1 MHKTLLSLATV
12 AAAAAQLS
20 AQCVAPTG
28 QQSIQTTYF
37 GTTFYACTTAP
48 NYCVSLDPGVA
59 IRCDLTVSGNINL
72 TQVGTN
78 FLNDGGTYAGIVVPN
93 LVGAPNGTCEVWIAP
108 NDTVLNA
115 TLFTN
120 NPYTHIPSVPPIAPW
135 QLLSN
140 QATHVSNLVYAAPD
154 TPSLATFNPP
164 LALTPGNYAVVFVFV
179 PRGVATIPPGT
190 GTPANPATDRMHPLF
205 TNMNTQPTPT
215 TFADG
220 FISLTNIGVQSPAF
234 ANGAL
239 SPSSATPYMPNLTV
253 NYTVGAGAAYQTAY
267 GSGCYDRKQAFYES
281 WADGASMDIDGQAG
295 INGLDMFFIGTNYIV
310 TTNAAPGLAVN
321 PGSSTGAVQ
330 INTQTPALTTGAWDD
345 ALAAPITMPFFFPYP
360 TNPTG
365 SNTLQISSNGI
376 VYFETGTAT
385 FGFYNGYGGFLAN
398 RPGIAAG
405 WSDFEPADLATFGGG
420 AGNIWYDTDGA
431 TYAAV
436 TWQNVQ
442 IWNQPA
448 NLNTVQ
454 VVLQAGGGVQIRYG
468 AGGMNAAAGT
478 PILVGFT
485 PGNGATDP
493 GTGATPRRFP
503 DFSVAASGGGY
514 VSGDGAAPAVI
525 SLANRPKVGS
535 ALQIDTNNI
544 DASGLINITL
554 VSAAS
559 LPGIDLGVV
568 GMPGCGAFINLPEL
582 ASNFGVVAGGSASW
596 PALASIPAAFAGV
609 DLYAQSVQL
618 CTGVP
623 NSFNPANILASNAV
637 CIHFD
642 NF

>member
-12 AAAAAQLS
+12 ATAAAQLS

-28 QQSIQTTYF
+28 QQSLETTYY
-37 GTTFYACTTAP
+37 GTTFYACATAP

-59 IRCDLTVSGNINL
+59 VRCDLAVSGNVNL

-78 FLNDGGTYAGIVVPN
+78 FLNDGGTYAGIIVPN
-93 LVGAPNGTCEVWIAP
+93 LVGAPNGTCEVWIVP

-115 TLFTN
+115 TLFTT
-120 NPYTHIPSVPPIAPW
+120 NPYTHNPAVPPIAPW

-179 PRGVATIPPGT
+179 PTGVANTPSV
-190 GTPANPATDRMHPLF
+190 PANPATDRIHPLF
-205 TNMNTQPTPT
+205 TNMTIQPTPT

-220 FISLTNIGVQSPAF
+220 FLTLSNLGVQSPAF

-253 NYTVGAGAAYQTAY
+253 NYTVGAGAAYQTVY
-267 GSGCYDRKQAFYES
+267 GAGCYDRKQAFYES
-281 WADGASMDIDGQAG
+281 WTDGATMDIDDVGG
-295 INGLDMFFIGTNYIV
+295 INGLDMFNIGTNYIV
-310 TTNAAPGLAVN
+310 TTNATSGLVVAPGT
-321 PGSSTGAVQ
+321 STGAVQ

-345 ALAAPITMPFFFPYP
+345 ALATPITMPFFFPYP

-376 VYFETGTAT
+376 VYFATATNT
-385 FGFYNGYGGFLAN
+385 FGFYDGYGGFLAN
-398 RPGIAAG
+398 QAGIAGG
-405 WSDFEPADLATFGGG
+405 WTDLEPADLATFGGG

-431 TYAAV
+431 SYVAV
-436 TWQNVQ
+436 TWHNCQ
-442 IWNQPA
+442 IWGQPT

-454 VVLQAGGGVQIRYG
+454 IVLQAGGGVQIRYG
-468 AGGMNAAAGT
+468 TGGMNATAT
-478 PILVGFT
+478 PILTGFT
-485 PGNGATDP
+485 PGAGAADP
-493 GTGATPRRFP
+493 GSGATPRSAPNFA
-503 DFSVAASGGGY
+503 VAASGGGY
-514 VSGDGAAPAVI
+514 VSGDGAVPAVI
-525 SLANRPKVGS
+525 SLTTRPKVGA

-554 VSAAS
+554 ISAAS
-559 LPGIDLGVV
+559 LPGIDLAIV
-568 GMPGCGAFINLPEL
+568 GMPGCGAYINLPEL
-582 ASNFGVVAGGSASW
+582 ASSFGLVAGGSASW
-596 PALASIPAAFAGV
+596 PALASIPASFAGV

>member
-1 MHKTLLSLATV
+1 MQKTLLSLAAV
-12 AAAAAQLS
+12 AAVAAQLS

-28 QQSIQTTYF
+28 TQTLETTYF
-37 GTTFYACTTAP
+37 GTTFYACATAP
-48 NYCVSLDPGVA
+48 NYCVSTDPGVA
-59 IRCDLTVSGNINL
+59 IRCDMAVSGNINL
-72 TQVGTN
+72 TSVGTN

-93 LVGAPNGTCEVWIAP
+93 LVGSPNGTCEVWIAP

-140 QATHVSNLVYAAPD
+140 QATHVSNLVFAAPD
-154 TPSLATFNPP
+154 TPSTATFNPP
-164 LALTPGNYAVVFVFV
+164 LALTPGNYAVCFVFV
-179 PRGVATIPPGT
+179 PKGVASIPAGT
-190 GTPANPATDRMHPLF
+190 GVPANPATDRMHPLF
-205 TNMNTQPTPT
+205 TNMNTQPTPS

-220 FISLTNIGVQSPAF
+220 FITLSNIGVQSPAF

-239 SPSSATPYMPNLTV
+239 SPTSATPYMPNLSV
-253 NYTVGAGAAYQTAY
+253 GYSVGAGAAYQTQY
-267 GSGCYDRKQAFYES
+267 GVGCYDRKQAFYES
-281 WADGASMDIDGQAG
+281 FLTGASVDIAG
-295 INGLDMFFIGTNYIV
+295 GAINGLDMFNIGTNYIV
-310 TTNAAPGLAVN
+310 TTNAAPGLAVA
-321 PGSSTGAVQ
+321 PGSSLGAVQ

-345 ALAAPITMPFFFPYP
+345 ALANPITMPFAFPYP
-360 TNPTG
+360 TNPVG

-376 VYFETGTAT
+376 VYFQTATNT
-385 FGFYNGYGGFLAN
+385 FGFYDGYGGFLAN

-405 WSDFEPADLATFGGG
+405 WTDFEPNDLATFGGG

-431 TYAAV
+431 TYCAV
-436 TWQNVQ
+436 TWQNCR
-442 IWNQPA
+442 IWNEPTTS
-448 NLNTVQ
+448 NTVQ
-454 VVLQAGGGVQIRYG
+454 LVLQAGGGVQIRYG
-468 AGGMNAAAGT
+468 GAMQSTNA

-485 PGNGATDP
+485 PGNGAVDP

-525 SLANRPKVGS
+525 SLANRPKVGA

-544 DASGLINITL
+544 DATGLINITL
-554 VSAAS
+554 ISAAS
-559 LPGIDLGVV
+559 LPGIDLGIV
-568 GMPGCGAFINLPEL
+568 GMPGCGAYINLPEL
-582 ASNFGVVAGGSASW
+582 ASSFGLVAGGSASW

-609 DLYAQSVQL
+609 DLYAQSIQL

-623 NSFNPANILASNAV
+623 TSFNSANILSSNAV

>member
-1 MHKTLLSLATV
+1 MQKTLLSLAAV
-12 AAAAAQLS
+12 AAVAAQLS

-28 QQSIQTTYF
+28 TQTLETTF
-37 GTTFYACTTAP
+37 NGTTFYANTTAP
-48 NYCVSLDPGVA
+48 LYGVSVDPGVA
-59 IRCDLTVSGNINL
+59 VRCDMAVSGNINL
-72 TQVGTN
+72 TSVGTN

-93 LVGAPNGTCEVWIAP
+93 LVGSPNGTCEVWVVP

-120 NPYTHIPSVPPIAPW
+120 NLYTHNPSVPPIAPW
-135 QLLSN
+135 QLLSS
-140 QATHVSNLVYAAPD
+140 QATHVSNLVFAAPD
-154 TPSLATFNPP
+154 TPSTATFNPP

-179 PRGVATIPPGT
+179 PKGVATIPAG
-190 GTPANPATDRMHPLF
+190 GGVAANPATDRMHPLF
-205 TNMNTQPTPT
+205 TNMTTQPTPS

-220 FISLTNIGVQSPAF
+220 FITLSNIGVISPAF

-239 SPSSATPYMPNLTV
+239 SPASATPYMPNLSV
-253 NYTVGAGAAYQTAY
+253 GYSVGAGAAYQTPY
-267 GSGCYDRKQAFYES
+267 GVGCYDRKQSFYES
-281 WADGASMDIDGQAG
+281 WTGGTTMDIDGQAG
-295 INGLDMFFIGTNYIV
+295 INGLDMFNIGTNYIV
-310 TTNAAPGLAVN
+310 TANATPGLVVN
-321 PGSSTGAVQ
+321 PGTSLGAVQ
-330 INTQTPALTTGAWDD
+330 INTQTPAATTGAWDD
-345 ALAAPITMPFFFPYP
+345 ALATPITMPFAFPYP
-360 TNPTG
+360 TNPVG

-376 VYFETGTAT
+376 VYFQTSTAT
-385 FGFYNGYGGFLAN
+385 FGFYDGYGGFLAG

-442 IWNQPA
+442 IWNQPT

-454 VVLQAGGGVQIRYG
+454 IVLQAGGGVQIRYG
-468 AGGMNAAAGT
+468 AGGMNATTGT

-485 PGNGATDP
+485 PGNGAVDP
-493 GTGATPRRFP
+493 GTGATPRAYP

-514 VSGDGAAPAVI
+514 VSGDGAAPAVV
-525 SLANRPKVGS
+525 SLTGRPKVGS

-544 DASGLINITL
+544 DATGLINITL
-554 VSAAS
+554 ISAAS
-559 LPGIDLGVV
+559 LPGIDLAIV
-568 GMPGCGAFINLPEL
+568 GMPGCGAYINLPEL
-582 ASNFGVVAGGSASW
+582 ASSFGLVAGGSASW

-609 DLYAQSVQL
+609 DLYAQSIQL

-623 NSFNPANILASNAV
+623 TSFNSANILSSNAV